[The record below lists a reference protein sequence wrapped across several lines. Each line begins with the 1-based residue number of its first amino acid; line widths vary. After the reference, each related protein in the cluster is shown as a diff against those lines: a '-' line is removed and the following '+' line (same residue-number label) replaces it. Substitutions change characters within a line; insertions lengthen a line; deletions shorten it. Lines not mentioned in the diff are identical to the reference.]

1 MRTVHAQ
8 AERRNRKN
16 VSQKYNSSTD
26 IFFRYRETAI
36 GIKEKKDKG
45 IGGIQFLPTDF
56 PKDKRGRLCR
66 IVFQKRKPAK
76 LSGERNG
83 ISHNPC
89 LQKRMDHKRDAGADR
104 F

>member
-56 PKDKRGRLCR
+56 PKDKRGRLRR
-66 IVFQKRKPAK
+66 IVFRKRKPAK
-76 LSGERNG
+76 LSGEHNG

-89 LQKRMDHKRDAGADR
+89 L
-104 F
+104 